1 MKQLVIL
8 ASSLLSFFTLTAQNE
23 KETMLRSL
31 EIADTL
37 KVSDTLSTNHR
48 KPNMVV
54 NVEKTIKVA
63 DGDTVEE
70 TTSDTLVV
78 DSNTGDNNV
87 AYQGDTIIVDRNQG
101 NTKSDSTIIRLGEKT
116 IVIVEGKDKT
126 TVEIPEGLNKDFRN
140 SFRRSNR
147 LKFKGHWAG
156 IEMGVNGFMDADHS
170 TSMSNELEWLDLK
183 QSRSWNVNLNFLQY
197 SMGFG
202 TSWIG
207 LVTGMG
213 LEFNDYHFNNPLT
226 LRVVNG
232 VTVADSS
239 YLLAGY
245 KVDKTKL
252 STVNLTL
259 PLLVEF
265 QIPTSESDR
274 HKIYISAGVIGGL
287 RIGTHTKVVFDDGD
301 RHKDKGRSDFNIAT
315 FRYGVTARA
324 GYRSL
329 RLFANYYP
337 TQLFE
342 KNKGPEIYPFAV
354 GLVLIPF

>member
-1 MKQLVIL
+1 MKRPIIL
-8 ASSLLSFFTLTAQNE
+8 ASALLSFFSLAAQNE
-23 KETMLRSL
+23 KETLLRSL

-48 KPNMVV
+48 KPNLVV

-63 DGDTVEE
+63 DDDTIKEV
-70 TTSDTLVV
+70 TFDTLAVGNS
-78 DSNTGDNNV
+78 DSAV
-87 AYQGDTIIVDRNQG
+87 AFQGDTIIVGRNTG
-101 NTKSDSTIIRLGEKT
+101 NTKSDSTIIRLGDKT

-126 TVEIPEGLNKDFRN
+126 TVEIPEGINKDFRN

-156 IEMGVNGFMDADHS
+156 FEMGVNGFMDADHS

-183 QSRSWNVNLNFLQY
+183 QNRSWNVNLNFMQY
-197 SMGFG
+197 SVGFG
-202 TSWIG
+202 TSWVG

-213 LEFNDYHFNNPLT
+213 MEFNDYHFNNPLT
-226 LRVVNG
+226 LKVVNG

-265 QIPTSESDR
+265 QIPTGESDR
-274 HKIYISAGVIGGL
+274 HRIYLSTGVIGGL
-287 RIGTHTKVVFDDGD
+287 RIGTHTKVVYDDGD

-315 FRYGVTARA
+315 FRYGITARA
-324 GYRSL
+324 GYRGL
-329 RLFANYYP
+329 RLYANYYP

-342 KNKGPEIYPFAV
+342 KNKGPEIYPFAI